1 MDGSTAWIRSLS
13 RWANAAAPTM
23 RTRKPWGWSAGVVA
37 AMEAVEVVMGDLLLA
52 KGNKAF
58 AEEG

>member
-1 MDGSTAWIRSLS
+1 
-13 RWANAAAPTM
+13 
-23 RTRKPWGWSAGVVA
+23 
-37 AMEAVEVVMGDLLLA
+37 MEAVEVVMGDLLLA